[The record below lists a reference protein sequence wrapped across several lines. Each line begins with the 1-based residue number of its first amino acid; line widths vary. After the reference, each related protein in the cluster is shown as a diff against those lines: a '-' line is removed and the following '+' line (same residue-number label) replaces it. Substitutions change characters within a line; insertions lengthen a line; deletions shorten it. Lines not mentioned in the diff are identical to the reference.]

1 MYRYE
6 LKGINIVNLEL
17 LSSTLSKFISNALT
31 VIRDNNKFNIN
42 EFKIIFD
49 NDLGNIYVYSV
60 KDFEEL
66 IHRFPSSSA
75 GTEYSKVDDDDDKY
89 FMPMN
94 AKYDLHLLNLSS
106 ARLISK
112 IIQDF
117 IHSIQLYSS
126 MFMYPVRIIVDLT
139 ESVVS
144 MQMYDDFKEV
154 IDRFDNSNLQYTYT
168 YNPDGLE
175 EE

>member
-6 LKGINIVNLEL
+6 LNVGNTMDLEML
-17 LSSTLSKFISNALT
+17 ASILSKFISSVLT
-31 VIRDNNKFNIN
+31 AIKADSKFNVN

-49 NDLGNIYVYSV
+49 NDLRIIYVYSV
-60 KDFEEL
+60 KDFKEL
-66 IHRFPSSSA
+66 IHRFPISSA
-75 GTEYSKVDDDDDKY
+75 GQKYSRVDDDDDKY

-106 ARLISK
+106 VRLISK

-117 IHSIQLYSS
+117 IQSIQLYSS
-126 MFMYPVRIIVDLT
+126 MFLYPIRITVDLA

-168 YNPDGLE
+168 CNPDGLE